1 METHAGLA
9 AKVGLR
15 ARFSAR
21 VHGSL
26 IGLALL
32 ALVPLFMRDL
42 YTLHILVL
50 ALIWLVIVAAWD
62 LITGYAGIF
71 SFGQIAF
78 FVIGAYVSGILST
91 TLAINP
97 WLSMPAAALF
107 TGLTGLA
114 IGLPC
119 LRVKGVYIAVVTYAL
134 HLVLP
139 TAILRGEAYG
149 TGGAGGLLGIPSLR
163 IGGFTFGPLD
173 KVRWYYAALVLATLC
188 VYIIYFRIVKSNF
201 GLALTA
207 LRDAGAFA
215 ASLGV
220 NEHRTKL
227 TVFALSGFFTGL
239 AGAFYVH
246 YTGSVSQKLLGMDL
260 FLLIMVM
267 LIVGGMGRYP
277 GAVVGT
283 FVFAVGNELLRMS
296 GSFRLII
303 LGAVIV
309 VAMLVMPQGLTQLFE
324 AAGRVFSR
332 SRSRRPE
339 ATSHLLT
346 TGRGPA
352 ERAGDDT
359 FPQVGGGD
367 VREEEVR
374 S

>member
-1 METHAGLA
+1 
-9 AKVGLR
+9 
-15 ARFSAR
+15 
-21 VHGSL
+21 
-26 IGLALL
+26 
-32 ALVPLFMRDL
+32 MRDL

-97 WLSMPAAALF
+97 WLAMPAAALF
-107 TGLTGLA
+107 TGLTGVA

-139 TAILRGEAYG
+139 TAILRGEVYG

-163 IGGFTFGPLD
+163 IGGFAFGPLD

-227 TVFALSGFFTGL
+227 MVFALSGFFTGL

-309 VAMLVMPQGLTQLFE
+309 VAMLVMPQGLMQLFE
-324 AAGRVFSR
+324 AAARVFSR
-332 SRSRRPE
+332 ASSG
-339 ATSHLLT
+339 
-346 TGRGPA
+346 GRG
-352 ERAGDDT
+352 
-359 FPQVGGGD
+359 
-367 VREEEVR
+367 
-374 S
+374 